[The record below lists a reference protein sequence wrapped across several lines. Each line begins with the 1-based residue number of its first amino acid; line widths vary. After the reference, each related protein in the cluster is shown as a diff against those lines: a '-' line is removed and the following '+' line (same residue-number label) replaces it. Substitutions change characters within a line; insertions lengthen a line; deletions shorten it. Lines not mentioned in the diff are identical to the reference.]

1 MVANCRYNKFYKVFA
16 KLTKAKSS
24 LITFKYLKFLESF
37 FSSLRLLTNSSDIV
51 YHNIKEIS
59 KKYQRNIKEISKKY
73 KYFILYTNY
82 FYIIINLKFPES
94 RFAAEGLMF
103 KTFLPLK

>member
-59 KKYQRNIKEISKKY
+59 KKYQRNIKEIQ
-73 KYFILYTNY
+73 I
-82 FYIIINLKFPES
+82 FYIIYKLFLHHNKFKIPRITICGRGINV
-94 RFAAEGLMF
+94 
-103 KTFLPLK
+103 